1 MIAARPSSPLKFFLL
16 VFALS
21 VLFWLMGAV
30 TELELLPGLPV
41 SSLMAVCPLLA
52 ALILVYRENKTIG
65 VTELLKRSFDYKRI
79 SAKVWY
85 IPILLLMPGVMVL
98 SYGLM
103 RLLGLPLPTPH
114 YPAVLA
120 VLVMSVAFF
129 IAALGEELGWSGYVI
144 DPLQVRWN
152 ALQASLL
159 LGLVCANWHIVS
171 LVQAHR
177 SLAWIAWWCLYTVA
191 ARVLIVWLY
200 NSTGK
205 SVFAAA
211 LFHAM
216 LNVSWQLFPNNGSH
230 FDPRIT
236 GLIVAVV
243 AAIITVV
250 WGLRTLARYR

>member
-1 MIAARPSSPLKFFLL
+1 
-16 VFALS
+16 
-21 VLFWLMGAV
+21 
-30 TELELLPGLPV
+30 
-41 SSLMAVCPLLA
+41 
-52 ALILVYRENKTIG
+52 

-114 YPAVLA
+114 YPTVLAA
-120 VLVMSVAFF
+120 VLVMSFAFF
-129 IAALGEELGWSGYVI
+129 VAALGEELGWSGYVT

-152 ALQASLL
+152 ALQVSLL
-159 LGLVCANWHIVS
+159 LGLVWAAWHIVS

-191 ARVLIVWLY
+191 ARVLLVWFY
-200 NSTGK
+200 NNTGK

-216 LNVSWQLFPNNGSH
+216 LNISWQLFPNNGSH
-230 FDPRIT
+230 FEPRIT
-236 GLIVAVV
+236 GLFIAVV
-243 AAIITVV
+243 AAIVTVV
-250 WGLRTLARYR
+250 WGPRTLAHVKRSTPRALS